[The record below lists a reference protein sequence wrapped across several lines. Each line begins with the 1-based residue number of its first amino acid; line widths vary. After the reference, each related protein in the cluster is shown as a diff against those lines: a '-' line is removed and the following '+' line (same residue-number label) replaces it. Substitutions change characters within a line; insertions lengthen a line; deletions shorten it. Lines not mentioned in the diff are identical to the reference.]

1 MSRNRVNTI
10 SARELSADAP
20 SVAMRRSPNGLFVDF
35 HLMGEMLRRKAQWR
49 DREDAEAAWRLFL
62 TSKGYN
68 DDLWRLDN
76 DGGDSAE
83 SLASDAWHLANVT
96 GLVMETGLT
105 DAGHRIANGSSD
117 LIETLAQGLSRY
129 LVGQGGTAIVAL
141 LQAGAATLAES
152 DHPWVRFCP
161 GLLPLEMGA
170 IVHWACIDTRKCR
183 ELLDNLVIWRDVAM
197 HHHGWPNPKN
207 TKAENAATH
216 YDATVDFYL
225 SHPWLAER
233 TPMSFGEEFAMVKLL
248 DYCGLL
254 EEKSLGTFMPYLVPP
269 D

>member
-1 MSRNRVNTI
+1 MSHIPVNTGPTG
-10 SARELSADAP
+10 SPLAVGP
-20 SVAMRRSPNGLFVDF
+20 SVAMRRSPNGAFVDF
-35 HLMGEMLRRKAQWR
+35 HLLPVLLRRAAACES
-49 DREDAEAAWRLFL
+49 RERTVAEWALLMGRLNCSTRFQEHD
-62 TSKGYN
+62 GAPA
-68 DDLWRLDN
+68 DLDL
-76 DGGDSAE
+76 
-83 SLASDAWHLANVT
+83 LASDTWRLASLS
-96 GLVMETGLT
+96 GLLSESGRTEAGRRVA
-105 DAGHRIANGSSD
+105 DAEDDAAAA
-117 LIETLAQGLSRY
+117 LADGISKY
-129 LVGQGGTAIVAL
+129 LVGQGGAQIVPL
-141 LQAGAATLAES
+141 LQMGAGELSGT
-152 DHPWVRFCP
+152 DHVWARFCS
-161 GLLPLEMGA
+161 GLLPIEMGA

-183 ELLDNLVIWRDVAM
+183 ELLDNLVTWRDVAM
-197 HHHGWPNPKN
+197 HRHGWPNPKN